1 MRVVT
6 PDGTYFLELV
16 QDATIA
22 TFGIAQTTPSAKLHD
37 AQKQLEFKNP
47 KADEIIRELGKQL
60 NEGIQTL
67 LEAAKY
73 EHKDIDIMKHLLK
86 TASFAKKYSDP
97 AQLDPN
103 EYVQLVKH

>member
-1 MRVVT
+1 M
-6 PDGTYFLELV
+6 
-16 QDATIA
+16 
-22 TFGIAQTTPSAKLHD
+22 
-37 AQKQLEFKNP
+37 KNP

-103 EYVQLVKH
+103 DYVQLVKH

>member
-1 MRVVT
+1 LRVVT

-16 QDATIA
+16 QDSTIA

-73 EHKDIDIMKHLLK
+73 EHKDIDILKHLLK

-97 AQLDPN
+97 A
-103 EYVQLVKH
+103 

>member
-1 MRVVT
+1 M
-6 PDGTYFLELV
+6 
-16 QDATIA
+16 
-22 TFGIAQTTPSAKLHD
+22 
-37 AQKQLEFKNP
+37 KNP

-97 AQLDPN
+97 A
-103 EYVQLVKH
+103 